1 MLFVLHI
8 NHVLVLS
15 FKLDNAVVGR
25 YLSLQDNEFVDC
37 VVADIKQF
45 VNRNRRSR
53 SVLVFPPV
61 NNYRRFLIHKV
72 SEEYSEKLCTF
83 SIGQG
88 HGRRTVVCFKKHI
101 IRELHHTK
109 ATDEAVSCAQPV
121 ERLGNMGVDR
131 QHFAGQTTSTP
142 CRDNVKRAKAVPAV
156 GIYRPPAARRSE
168 EQVVAPP
175 PRSSSPAV
183 EAKPERVRPAR
194 QRRPDIQVYVPRAK
208 RLSTGEQDK
217 PVTSVPCMS
226 SQHSSSPS
234 LRTKGTKHSRTLTV
248 PPQKTGSLTA
258 DQVQKNKSSHRL
270 STSGT
275 ESSMHCWNSAPQ
287 VKSNSD
293 ADSEDTYWTKN
304 TRQSVDNN
312 NQCSDFSLEMSDVEE
327 SDIVREEKTQKVSGS
342 SASVNRKD
350 DREVEEPEAA
360 VVERGKRIIQ
370 RDSKSSSSSSTPAQ
384 SGRNSP
390 TFQDVV
396 GQLWQSS
403 DSKNSSDTSES
414 ELVYQEK
421 DIHNS
426 TDICYMEARKE
437 PSNAKHNFSV
447 TSLDTG
453 RVSSP
458 EDFSEH
464 FLDDVD
470 LGRNCRRRHSK
481 SSSSS
486 STPKHSGRN
495 TPSSVSDNGAQTWDY
510 FSEIKNATNSSQNRV
525 SNCEMDIQNPAE
537 CNSVSQECGLS
548 GVSLSEDSGLIMSNA
563 EDSDHFESCSDTIDE
578 IKLVN
583 DDEKFSNV
591 YGDTS
596 FSSSTG
602 SDKLDGSTEKVS
614 SKDIFLSDECRDC
627 KKDNDECRVQEEQ
640 NRKNRR
646 IFRGNFKSSDVLI
659 ISDPE
664 PVTSTAVQV
673 DSGTEKASSVNG
685 VLNKKKKIRHKG
697 ETAASDV
704 TRSPVKVESIEKRKS
719 SPARAPV
726 TLNPDE
732 CTWDMMFDDNG
743 DCLDPKLMEELSSSV
758 GSVTIEKPQ
767 SDYRSFQSKV
777 EQMMSG
783 EADDEFSHV
792 LEIYNFPAEFKTHD
806 LYAVFSP
813 YITRGFEI
821 KWVDDTHALGV
832 FSSSLVAAEVL
843 AETHPFVK
851 TRPLNQATHDS
862 RLKARR
868 SAEFLQPYRPRPVTC
883 AALARR
889 LVTGALGVKLT
900 TARQEREAEQK
911 LLREA
916 REQKRLA
923 AQQRDKAWEGTI
935 GEK

>member
-1 MLFVLHI
+1 MKKTAAVLKDMRSENTAVDDRTFQILKTLTYEILDTFIMQMEVNFGDFESIQLVELLDPNHFIVYKQNFPSTKLNSLLNKYPFFNGERLENELI
-8 NHVLVLS
+8 NIYSDIGKHMSPQRLLDYIVLNDLESVYVEV
-15 FKLDNAVVGR
+15 FKLVRLFLMFPVTTVSSER
-25 YLSLQDNEFVDC
+25 SLSTLKR
-37 VVADIKQF
+37 IKTYTMI
-45 VNRNRRSR
+45 N
-53 SVLVFPPV
+53 
-61 NNYRRFLIHKV
+61 
-72 SEEYSEKLCTF
+72 
-83 SIGQG
+83 
-88 HGRRTVVCFKKHI
+88 
-101 IRELHHTK
+101 
-109 ATDEAVSCAQPV
+109 
-121 ERLGNMGVDR
+121 ERLSCLSTIAIEKKLVKELMSDQLFKDR
-131 QHFAGQTTSTP
+131 VIDNFATKKT
-142 CRDNVKRAKAVPAV
+142 
-156 GIYRPPAARRSE
+156 RRLELLGLYILYLLFYS
-168 EQVVAPP
+168 VVY
-175 PRSSSPAV
+175 
-183 EAKPERVRPAR
+183 RPAR

-426 TDICYMEARKE
+426 TDIYYMEARKE

-704 TRSPVKVESIEKRKS
+704 TRSPVKVESIQKRKS

-832 FSSSLVAAEVL
+832 FSSSLV
-843 AETHPFVK
+843 
-851 TRPLNQATHDS
+851 
-862 RLKARR
+862 
-868 SAEFLQPYRPRPVTC
+868 
-883 AALARR
+883 
-889 LVTGALGVKLT
+889 G
-900 TARQEREAEQK
+900 
-911 LLREA
+911 
-916 REQKRLA
+916 
-923 AQQRDKAWEGTI
+923 
-935 GEK
+935 